1 MQQTQR
7 RSRVLATS
15 VASLALFCLSFPAFA
30 APEVSPTATNDADI
44 TPIAEIQGDGASTPF
59 AGETVTTKGVVTASY
74 PTGTFSGYYQTPG
87 TGGDVKTEGKSDGLR
102 LHRQYHSPESV
113 TAW

>member
-15 VASLALFCLSFPAFA
+15 VASLALFGLSFPAFA

-59 AGETVTTKGVVTASY
+59 AGETVTTKGVVTENGGEAV
-74 PTGTFSGYYQTPG
+74 FQTC
-87 TGGDVKTEGKSDGLR
+87 
-102 LHRQYHSPESV
+102 
-113 TAW
+113 